1 MGLAINCAQYYQLQ
15 AGTSF
20 RPLKVSSPVAAPGA
34 ESAVYGCLV
43 VNACLCRRE
52 ISHVTNEL
60 ANIYSTA
67 VVTDDSGRENRLDP
81 ELTQIMATSR
91 DYEQLKWAW
100 QGWRNATGPR
110 MKDLYAQLVD
120 KMNEAA
126 VDSGNRAKENT
137 IK

>member
-1 MGLAINCAQYYQLQ
+1 
-15 AGTSF
+15 
-20 RPLKVSSPVAAPGA
+20 
-34 ESAVYGCLV
+34 
-43 VNACLCRRE
+43 
-52 ISHVTNEL
+52 VTNEL